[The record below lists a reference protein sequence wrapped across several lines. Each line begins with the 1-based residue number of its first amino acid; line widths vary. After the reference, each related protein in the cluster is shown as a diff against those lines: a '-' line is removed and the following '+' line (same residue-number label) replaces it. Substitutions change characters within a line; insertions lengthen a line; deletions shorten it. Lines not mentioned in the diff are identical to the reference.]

1 MSKLDIDEQKI
12 YDMFSQITVDS
23 SKITKQVKNRLQNTY
38 TKTQISRHRPFL
50 RHIIVAMVL
59 SMFLVVSATA
69 AVLGNFEWLMKKFN
83 PSFGK
88 VVEPIGVYSE
98 DQGIRMEVIG
108 AQKYD
113 NRAIVYLSLQ
123 DMTGQNRLTE
133 KTAFRDGFSVKMNQ
147 RTPDKFLG
155 TKDSLVSGF
164 SWKQKMIYFDSD
176 TNTIYYEFN
185 ITTDLDTPLSD
196 PLELGS
202 SLIYFD
208 ETAYEEEPINLCLST
223 IKDKDTVTIDKV
235 QVWGGRNVAD
245 NYSLYTKALL
255 PGNYASMPHGEKDQW
270 ISNIGIIDGK
280 LHVQIGKIFNR
291 EFGTNDPTI
300 DIKDKDGNLI
310 SYDYSLVLLADGKNN
325 FLDFERNDY
334 GDAIYKYEEF
344 IFSINLEDL
353 SKYTLSYTGAVHS
366 GVEGNWRVVAN
377 LSNSNPNI
385 LAWTKDISFEGHVFE
400 YITLSPLGL
409 QAMGTYEGEDCHIRE
424 MIIKVE
430 TVDGIIQLKGGG
442 GSQNLANHTFN
453 LNWDIETPI
462 DVTKVTAI
470 IIDDTRISI
479 VTN

>member
-12 YDMFSQITVDS
+12 YDIFSQITVDS

-69 AVLGNFEWLMKKFN
+69 AVLGNFEWFMKKFN

-155 TKDSLVSGF
+155 TKDSLLSGF

-235 QVWGGRNVAD
+235 KVW
-245 NYSLYTKALL
+245 
-255 PGNYASMPHGEKDQW
+255 
-270 ISNIGIIDGK
+270 
-280 LHVQIGKIFNR
+280 
-291 EFGTNDPTI
+291 
-300 DIKDKDGNLI
+300 
-310 SYDYSLVLLADGKNN
+310 
-325 FLDFERNDY
+325 
-334 GDAIYKYEEF
+334 
-344 IFSINLEDL
+344 
-353 SKYTLSYTGAVHS
+353 
-366 GVEGNWRVVAN
+366 
-377 LSNSNPNI
+377 
-385 LAWTKDISFEGHVFE
+385 
-400 YITLSPLGL
+400 
-409 QAMGTYEGEDCHIRE
+409 
-424 MIIKVE
+424 
-430 TVDGIIQLKGGG
+430 
-442 GSQNLANHTFN
+442 
-453 LNWDIETPI
+453 
-462 DVTKVTAI
+462 
-470 IIDDTRISI
+470 
-479 VTN
+479 